1 MSKTL
6 QLYFGFIKYFF
17 HKRFF
22 YSIIGLTK
30 KPYTKKEGVMTDY
43 EKAVVLWQSREIKT
57 DAELAEVLSGHSIA
71 FAYHSGKIENE
82 KITYHDTREIFEHD
96 GVTSYTGD
104 LRTLFEIRNG
114 KDAYEL
120 FLLAFQERR
129 AMDEAFIKELQEK
142 LTQSTYDTRRY
153 QLGERPGEYKRH
165 DFVIGREEI
174 GALPEDVEE
183 EMQELLDE
191 LADIPDSK
199 VLTAAYFHGKFENIH
214 PFADGNGRTGR
225 LAMNYFLVLHNHP
238 PVIIHEEDK
247 KAYYEA
253 LEAWDRDQELEPL
266 LAFLRQ
272 QTIKTWEKW
281 IRREEK
287 RAGNF
292 QELLEI

>member
-57 DAELAEVLSGHSIA
+57 DA
-71 FAYHSGKIENE
+71 
-82 KITYHDTREIFEHD
+82 
-96 GVTSYTGD
+96 
-104 LRTLFEIRNG
+104 
-114 KDAYEL
+114 
-120 FLLAFQERR
+120 
-129 AMDEAFIKELQEK
+129 
-142 LTQSTYDTRRY
+142 
-153 QLGERPGEYKRH
+153 
-165 DFVIGREEI
+165 
-174 GALPEDVEE
+174 
-183 EMQELLDE
+183 E